1 MSQNYCIVA
10 TFDSA
15 STLYHAA
22 EKVRDAGFHHWDV
35 FTPFP
40 VHGLDKAMGLKR
52 SRVPVFTFAGGLTGC
67 LTGILITWF
76 MGKYDY
82 PLIVGGKP
90 FFDFI
95 FPLPIIYE
103 LTILFAAFATL
114 GSMLYLN
121 RLTRPYH
128 SVMNHP
134 KWQKVTDDTFFIL
147 IESKD
152 PKFNEPETKTFLETI
167 GGNDVRSIEP

>member
-1 MSQNYCIVA
+1 MSQDYGIIA

-22 EKVRDAGFHHWDV
+22 EKIRDAGFCHWDA

-40 VHGLDKAMGLKR
+40 VHGLDKAMGVKR
-52 SRVPVFTFAGGLTGC
+52 SRIPVFTFIGGLTGC
-67 LTGILITWF
+67 LTGILMTWF

-114 GSMLYLN
+114 GSMFYLN
-121 RLTRPYH
+121 RLPKPYH

-134 KWQKVTDDTFFIL
+134 EWHRATDDGFFIL

-152 PKFNEPETKTFLETI
+152 AQFDAIETKSFLESI
-167 GGNDVRSIEP
+167 GGSDIRSIAP